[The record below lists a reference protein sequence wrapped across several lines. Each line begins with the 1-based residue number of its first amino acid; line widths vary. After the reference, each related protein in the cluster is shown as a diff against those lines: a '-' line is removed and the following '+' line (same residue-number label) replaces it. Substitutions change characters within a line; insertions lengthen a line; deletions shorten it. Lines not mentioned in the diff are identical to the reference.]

1 MTLLISGSSGGI
13 GAAIASKFLKEGYD
27 VIGVDALPAPFSHPH
42 YTHVLAD
49 VTKDELPEADPDI
62 LIVSHGTLDEED
74 AIRVNLEGAIRFSRK
89 YEEGVNLKS
98 VLYITSASA
107 RNGAEFPLYCA
118 SKAGLVGYMKNRATY
133 LGKRGVIVNAIAPGA
148 VLTSLNDH
156 ILKDERLFEAVTN
169 ESILKKWAKP
179 EEIAEWAYFLTAINK
194 SMTGEDLL
202 IDNGEMLKSN
212 FIW

>member
-1 MTLLISGSSGGI
+1 MILLISGASGGI
-13 GAAIASKFLKEGYD
+13 GASIADKFLKEGHD
-27 VIGVDALPAPFSHPH
+27 VIGVDTLPAPFFHSH
-42 YTHVLAD
+42 YTHVIAD
-49 VTKDELPEADPDI
+49 VTKDELPEVNPDI
-62 LIVSHGTLDEED
+62 LIVSHGTLKEED
-74 AIRVNLEGAIRFSRK
+74 AIRVNLEGAIRFSKK

-98 VLYITSASA
+98 ILYITSASA

-156 ILKDERLFEAVTN
+156 ILKDEKLYEAVTN

-179 EEIAEWAYFLTAINK
+179 EEIAQWAYFLTVVNK